1 MNSSDQHTID
11 EYLLNRLDGEELKA
25 FEQLLAQD
33 ESLMKE
39 VIERRQLLSA
49 MEIVGDLQMKERVK
63 RIHLAEIGRSDKPP
77 ANTNKRKWAF
87 ALVLLLIA
95 SLAIWW
101 VMRPKAQTPPQ
112 LYAQYYQP
120 YDLNFG
126 TRNTDASQA
135 LAEAGG
141 LYKSGKYA
149 EALPLFEQALTANP
163 ADSKARLA
171 LGICQ
176 LELGQYDQALA
187 QFNALMDANDPLF
200 GEQAIWYAA
209 MVRLQQGNVAE
220 TKALLEKLVAESPE
234 SALSGDAKHL
244 LNELND

>member
-33 ESLMKE
+33 ESLMNE

-49 MEIVGDLQMKERVK
+49 MEMVGDLQMKERVK
-63 RIHLAEIGRSDKPP
+63 RIHLTEIGRIEKPP
-77 ANTNKRKWAF
+77 VTTNPRKWIFAF
-87 ALVLLLIA
+87 VLLLIA

-126 TRNTDASQA
+126 TRNMDANQA

-149 EALPLFEQALTANP
+149 EALALFEQALTANP

-209 MVRLQQGNVAE
+209 MTKLQQEDIVGC
-220 TKALLEKLVAESPE
+220 KALLEGILSNQEGQYQEKAKELSNKLQE
-234 SALSGDAKHL
+234 
-244 LNELND
+244 